1 MNKELLDQKYIKLLL
16 ERCLNFEKSS
26 ILFINYNKEI
36 KPFIDKIVTYAKKL
50 GLEEIYLDEDDPEL
64 IKETLLNI
72 TEEEL
77 DKCPLF
83 NKSIWD
89 EYAKKNAS
97 FLMLETE
104 NPGLMDEVAPSKL
117 AKASYLKRA
126 TRPIFRE
133 KEGTNQIPWC
143 IAAYPGQSWANSI
156 FKNDPNAYNKLYQV
170 ILKMCMVDEND
181 PITNWNNYINT
192 SKILINKLNNLKI
205 KTLHYT
211 NSRGTDLLI
220 KLPETHIWVGAGTEN
235 NLLVNMPSYEIFTSP
250 DYRYTNGIVY
260 SAKPLIYNGALI
272 EDFYIIF
279 KDGKAISS
287 GAKKGSEVLT
297 GIINSD
303 QNSCYLGEVSL
314 INHDSPI
321 SNTGLVFGTTLFDEN
336 ASCHLALGDS
346 FPECLEKGLSKT
358 KEELL
363 QEGLNNSKNHV
374 DFMIGTSDLNITAE
388 TINGTIPIFQ
398 NGNFVI

>member
-133 KEGTNQIPWC
+133 K
-143 IAAYPGQSWANSI
+143 
-156 FKNDPNAYNKLYQV
+156 
-170 ILKMCMVDEND
+170 
-181 PITNWNNYINT
+181 
-192 SKILINKLNNLKI
+192 
-205 KTLHYT
+205 
-211 NSRGTDLLI
+211 
-220 KLPETHIWVGAGTEN
+220 
-235 NLLVNMPSYEIFTSP
+235 
-250 DYRYTNGIVY
+250 
-260 SAKPLIYNGALI
+260 
-272 EDFYIIF
+272 
-279 KDGKAISS
+279 
-287 GAKKGSEVLT
+287 
-297 GIINSD
+297 
-303 QNSCYLGEVSL
+303 
-314 INHDSPI
+314 
-321 SNTGLVFGTTLFDEN
+321 
-336 ASCHLALGDS
+336 
-346 FPECLEKGLSKT
+346 
-358 KEELL
+358 
-363 QEGLNNSKNHV
+363 
-374 DFMIGTSDLNITAE
+374 
-388 TINGTIPIFQ
+388 
-398 NGNFVI
+398 

>member
-1 MNKELLDQKYIKLLL
+1 
-16 ERCLNFEKSS
+16 
-26 ILFINYNKEI
+26 
-36 KPFIDKIVTYAKKL
+36 
-50 GLEEIYLDEDDPEL
+50 
-64 IKETLLNI
+64 
-72 TEEEL
+72 
-77 DKCPLF
+77 
-83 NKSIWD
+83 
-89 EYAKKNAS
+89 
-97 FLMLETE
+97 
-104 NPGLMDEVAPSKL
+104 
-117 AKASYLKRA
+117 
-126 TRPIFRE
+126 
-133 KEGTNQIPWC
+133 
-143 IAAYPGQSWANSI
+143 
-156 FKNDPNAYNKLYQV
+156 
-170 ILKMCMVDEND
+170 
-181 PITNWNNYINT
+181 
-192 SKILINKLNNLKI
+192 
-205 KTLHYT
+205 
-211 NSRGTDLLI
+211 
-220 KLPETHIWVGAGTEN
+220 
-235 NLLVNMPSYEIFTSP
+235 MPSYEIFTSP